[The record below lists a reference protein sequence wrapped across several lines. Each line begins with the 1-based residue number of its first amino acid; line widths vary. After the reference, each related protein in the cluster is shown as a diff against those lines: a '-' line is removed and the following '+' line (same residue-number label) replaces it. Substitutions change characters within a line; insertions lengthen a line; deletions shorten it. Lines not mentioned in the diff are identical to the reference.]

1 VTHLLEGGLA
11 IFTKLRIFTDV
22 VNKPETVKIE
32 GPFEAQA
39 LRILRDTPGLSVIR
53 RECKQA
59 GNHRADAIVR
69 FAGTRANIAVE
80 MKRRVNAAMA
90 WQLVHKATEHPDVPV
105 LVIAGETTAEARQ
118 ILQNHGLALVDGLRN
133 AHIALP
139 GLYFHIEGNR
149 PPPRFKADGPPI
161 RLSGKAAVAV
171 QALLL
176 HANRAWQ
183 VQDIAKEARI
193 SPALAHRVL
202 ARLEAEGIVAAEG
215 SGPNRVRRVTN
226 PTALLDLYAEEN
238 AAAPI
243 RTLAYALAQTP
254 RELIRGLA
262 TNLERAEIEYAV
274 TGAAAASLVAPFI
287 TAIPITEV
295 WVTTKKAREELS
307 DGAQAK
313 PVTDGANIVF
323 LQTKGDTPLV
333 LRERTKE
340 LWLVNRFQ
348 LYTDLRRDP
357 RRGREQA
364 DHLRREVIGF

>member
-1 VTHLLEGGLA
+1 MTGPCFGGLA
-11 IFTKLRIFTDV
+11 IFTRTGIFTGA

-32 GPFEAQA
+32 GPFEAHA
-39 LRILRDTPGLSVIR
+39 LRILRDTPGLSVTS
-53 RECKQA
+53 RERKPA

-69 FAGTRANIAVE
+69 FAGTRATLTVE
-80 MKRRVNAAMA
+80 VKRRVNAATA
-90 WQLVHKATEHPDVPV
+90 WQLVHKATEHPGVPL
-105 LVIAGETTAEARQ
+105 LVVAGETTSEARQ
-118 ILQNHGLALVDGLRN
+118 ILQNHGLAFVDDLRN

-139 GLYFHIEGNR
+139 GLFFHIEGNR
-149 PPPRFKADGPPI
+149 PPARIKTAGPAT

-176 HANRAWQ
+176 QTNRAWQ
-183 VQDIAKEARI
+183 VHDLAKEARI
-193 SPALAHRVL
+193 SPALAHRIL
-202 ARLEAEGIVAAEG
+202 GRLEAEGIIATEG
-215 SGPNRVRRVTN
+215 RGPNRVRRVKN
-226 PTALLDLYAEEN
+226 PAALLDLYAEEN
-238 AAAPI
+238 ATAPI

-254 RELIRGLA
+254 QQLIGGLA
-262 TNLERAEIEYAV
+262 TNLERAGIEYAV
-274 TGAAAASLVAPFI
+274 TGAAAASLVAPFV

-295 WVTTKKAREELS
+295 WVTTKNAREELC

-313 PVTDGANIVF
+313 PVADGANIVF

-333 LRERTKE
+333 LRDRTKD

>member
-1 VTHLLEGGLA
+1 
-11 IFTKLRIFTDV
+11 
-22 VNKPETVKIE
+22 
-32 GPFEAQA
+32 
-39 LRILRDTPGLSVIR
+39 
-53 RECKQA
+53 
-59 GNHRADAIVR
+59 
-69 FAGTRANIAVE
+69 

-90 WQLVHKATEHPDVPV
+90 WQLVHKATEHLDVPV

-118 ILQNHGLALVDGLRN
+118 ILQSHGLALVDGLRN

-139 GLYFHIEGNR
+139 GLYFHIEGHR
-149 PPPRFKADGPPI
+149 PPTRFKADGPPT
-161 RLSGKAAVAV
+161 RLSGKAAVAA

-176 HANRAWQ
+176 QPNRAWQ
-183 VQDIAKEARI
+183 VHDLAKEARI
-193 SPALAHRVL
+193 SPALAHRIL
-202 ARLEAEGIVAAEG
+202 ARLEAEGIVATEG
-215 SGPNRVRRVTN
+215 SGPNRVRRVKN
-226 PTALLDLYAEEN
+226 PAVLLDLYAEEN
-238 AAAPI
+238 EPAAI
-243 RTLAYALAQTP
+243 RTPTYLLARTP
-254 RELIRGLA
+254 QELVTGLA
-262 TNLERAEIEYAV
+262 TNLERAGIGYAV

-295 WVTTKKAREELS
+295 WVTTKKAREELC
-307 DGAQAK
+307 DGAHAK

-364 DHLRREVIGF
+364 DHLRQEVIGF